1 MLKTMSMQNTS
12 EQNIQGSIDY
22 YDKVMAVRR
31 IIPID
36 FNNR

>member
-22 YDKVMAVRR
+22 YDKVMA